1 MSALAFLK
9 LRRNNSPGECT
20 ILVNNVCSRFWGIF
34 IKFNKDPPK
43 PPIVWLVSLM
53 PIVDTSFIV

>member
-34 IKFNKDPPK
+34 IKHNCLAGISDAHSRHKFYC
-43 PPIVWLVSLM
+43 IVCIIL
-53 PIVDTSFIV
+53 